1 MAEYI
6 QSVAV
11 EKEDI
16 SNGFALRVSIFRRA
30 SSEVD
35 WDLAHV
41 FIHRYLNESS
51 PTSVRDHIAK
61 RVQSFVD
68 LDSNNLKNASREE
81 RLEGLVEGLSGQIIT
96 PTKKG

>member
-6 QSVAV
+6 QSVAI
-11 EKEDI
+11 EDEDI
-16 SNGFALRVSIFRRA
+16 PNGYALRVSIFRRA
-30 SSEVD
+30 SSEAD
-35 WDLAHV
+35 WGLVHV
-41 FIHRYLNESS
+41 FVHRYLDESS

-68 LDSNNLKNASREE
+68 LDSSNLENASREE
-81 RLEGLVEGLSGQIIT
+81 RLKGLVEGLSGQIIT